1 MKTIRVSALFVSFV
15 LLAGGLPVVQA
26 QEGGALY
33 APSLSFSSYTYD
45 YWGNPVTCPDPYVVT
60 RIVTGVDLGVGELK
74 KPNDLFSDG
83 RGHLFVAVSG
93 DKPEDNR
100 IIKLDEQLQV
110 LETWPGYTDEEGRTV
125 AFKDPQGIFVKE
137 NGDIYLADGLSK
149 NIYHMDENCRILRVI
164 GPPSSS
170 DSTIIDEEFTDRY
183 RPSKLAVDA
192 SDRIHV
198 VAGNV
203 NEGIVEFDP
212 DAQFEGFLAAGK
224 VNASA
229 IEIFWK
235 KISTK
240 AQLEKSSDFVPIE
253 YNNIAL
259 DGEDFVFATMASI
272 DSSVVMKEIRSGN
285 GTEQGAL
292 VRRLNMLGQ
301 DILRRK
307 GFGPP
312 VGDLDVEDTQDN
324 MDAGYT
330 GISHIADV
338 SCGKNGCYTLLDDN
352 RNRLFTYNSE
362 GCLLY
367 AFSGPDQTAGGF
379 RTPCSLAQSGRYL
392 YVLDSSTRA
401 ITMFTRTAFADT
413 VAAAQEAQENGEY
426 QKAMD
431 CWQEV
436 LALDG
441 NYDWAYTGIGKSLY
455 QNGEYREAM
464 AMFRLGNDR
473 TWYSRA
479 FKEYSK
485 AQVARYFAPGCGV
498 AAAVLALIIAVRLIL
513 KRRQLGVRGEGE

>member
-1 MKTIRVSALFVSFV
+1 MKTIRFSALFLCLA
-15 LLAGGLPVVQA
+15 LLAEGLLSAQA
-26 QEGGALY
+26 QEGGQLH

-45 YWGNPVTCPDPYVVT
+45 YWGNPVACPDPYVVVKT
-60 RIVTGVDLGVGELK
+60 VTGVELGTGELK
-74 KPNDLFSDG
+74 KPNDLFADG
-83 RGHLFVAVSG
+83 QGHVFAAVSG

-100 IIKLDEQLQV
+100 LIKLDEQLNV
-110 LETWPGYTDEEGRTV
+110 LEVWTGYTDKEGETV
-125 AFKDPQGIFVKE
+125 AFADPQGVFVKD
-137 NGDIYLADGLSK
+137 NGDIYLADGQSK
-149 NIYHMDENCRILRVI
+149 NIYHMDSDCRIKRVI
-164 GPPSSS
+164 GPPASS
-170 DSTIIDEEFTDRY
+170 DSTIIDEEFTERY
-183 RPSKLAVDA
+183 RPSKLVVDA

-224 VNASA
+224 VNANA
-229 IEIFWK
+229 MEILWK
-235 KISTK
+235 KLSTQD
-240 AQLEKSSDFVPIE
+240 QLDRSSDFVPIE

-259 DGEDFVFATMASI
+259 DGEDFVFASMASI

-312 VGDLDVEDTQDN
+312 VGDLDVEDTIDN
-324 MDAGYT
+324 MDASYS

-338 SCGKNGCYTLLDDN
+338 ACGDNGCYTVLDDN
-352 RNRLFTYNSE
+352 RSRIFTYNSE
-362 GCLLY
+362 GCLLF

-392 YVLDSSTRA
+392 YVLDSSARS
-401 ITMFTRTAFADT
+401 ITMFARTAFGDT
-413 VAAAQEAQENGEY
+413 VAAALEAQDKGEY
-426 QKAMD
+426 QKAMNH
-431 CWQEV
+431 WQQV

-455 QNGEYREAM
+455 QSGEYREAM
-464 AMFRLGNDR
+464 EMFRLGNDR

-485 AQVARYFAPGCGV
+485 AQVSRYFAPGCGV
-498 AAAVLALIIAVRLIL
+498 AAALFALIMVLRFVR
-513 KRRQLGVRGEGE
+513 RRRRAGAGGEGA